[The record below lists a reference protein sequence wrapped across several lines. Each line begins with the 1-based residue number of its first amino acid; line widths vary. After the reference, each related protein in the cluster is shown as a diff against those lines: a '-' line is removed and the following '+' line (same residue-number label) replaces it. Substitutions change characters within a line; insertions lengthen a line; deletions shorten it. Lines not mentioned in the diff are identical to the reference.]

1 MSRENLKESIDKE
14 LSFIKP
20 NVEEG
25 LGKLQKRIEKGEMT
39 KNTTTWNA
47 SKILVAVSA
56 ALLMVMLPTAVVLA
70 YEYYQSIYQLPRLE
84 GSVVVGE
91 APLKNDVEVVEEE
104 QSASM
109 ENLQIT
115 WTGQQ
120 LENSR
125 AVMTFT
131 LKTKDGSPLIM
142 DEINKAPVFFP
153 LSFETVQVTVNE
165 VSRQFSGLHESYQW
179 ITEDFYVGCTSVT
192 EDFSGAEFE
201 LSIGFP
207 KAQLEGEVLNIQFNN
222 LIGTFHKFTDLK
234 TTGTLADILA
244 DSPEGENL
252 HVPFAEEYPECYI
265 DSYGF
270 VSDKLFGNPENIWH
284 IVPHGTKMFTM
295 TVVCDEASKDIIRNM
310 VFQNTNTGLNG
321 IAEMQVKELED
332 GRLRFYY
339 SVNYDA
345 SYVNEEEP
353 RDTTFDDLQKLV
365 LKLDGQTIT
374 EVVSKGVIEEKI
386 ILE

>member
-1 MSRENLKESIDKE
+1 MSRESLKESIDKE
-14 LSFIKP
+14 LDFIKP

-25 LGKLQKRIEKGEMT
+25 LVKLQKGIEKNEMT
-39 KNTTTWNA
+39 KNTTIWNV
-47 SKILVAVSA
+47 SKILVTVSTV
-56 ALLMVMLPTAVVLA
+56 LLMVMLPTVAVLA
-70 YEYYQSIYQLPRLE
+70 YGYYQSIYQLPKLE
-84 GSVVVGE
+84 GNVVVGE

-104 QSASM
+104 QSSSM

-115 WTGQQ
+115 WTGQR
-120 LENSR
+120 LENLR

-142 DEINKAPVFFP
+142 DEINKAPIFFP

-165 VSRQFSGLHESYQW
+165 ASRQFSGLHEPYQW

-192 EDFSGAEFE
+192 EDFSSAEFE

-207 KAQLEGEVLNIQFNN
+207 KAQLEGEVINIQFNN

-252 HVPFAEEYPECYI
+252 RISFAEEYPECYI

-270 VSDKLFGNPENIWH
+270 VSDELFENPENIWH
-284 IVPHGTKMFTM
+284 IFPHGKKMFTM
-295 TVVCDEASKDIIRNM
+295 TVVCDEVSKDTMRNM
-310 VFQNTNTGLNG
+310 VFQNTNTGFNG

-345 SYVNEEEP
+345 SYVNKEEP
-353 RDTTFDDLQKLV
+353 RDTTFEDLQKLV

-374 EVVSKGVIEEKI
+374 EVVSVGVMEEEI